1 MSAANYARGKFILG
15 RGGRHDACHHGRPTV
30 RDNLRATGVFG
41 AKFIQRILAA
51 ITPEYVI
58 DNAHAAPFLKSVLMA
73 KYHAAVMFNDELYGT
88 GSLQTKNI
96 EIMLGLK

>member
-1 MSAANYARGKFILG
+1 
-15 RGGRHDACHHGRPTV
+15 V
-30 RDNLRATGVFG
+30 RDNLRATGVIG
-41 AKFIQRILAA
+41 AKLIQRILAA

-58 DNAHAAPFLKSVLMA
+58 DNAQAASFHKSVLMA

-96 EIMLGLK
+96 EMIIMLVIK